1 MQRNKNLVQFFPY
14 VPLDLH
20 DLQITATTPKIGF
33 SDHVTICTSNN
44 LKPSSRTE
52 MYFWLKLGFLLQGTA
67 PEAVCI
73 PERLLFLYKFVQK
86 QLQN

>member
-1 MQRNKNLVQFFPY
+1 MQRNKNLVQFYPY

-44 LKPSSRTE
+44 LKP
-52 MYFWLKLGFLLQGTA
+52 
-67 PEAVCI
+67 
-73 PERLLFLYKFVQK
+73 
-86 QLQN
+86 